1 MDLWELLDVT
11 GICGITDPRDKVFG
25 LLGLINDIQAL
36 DLTPDYEL
44 MTREVYIGVAVYLM
58 KIHHCCDLTQ
68 HANPYWMYSSQLVT
82 RELLWY
88 LIMGPYLGYSRTVAI
103 IPGLL

>member
-1 MDLWELLDVT
+1 VT
-11 GICGITDPRDKVFG
+11 GICGITDPLDKVFG

-58 KIHHCCDLTQ
+58 KKHHCCDVTQ
-68 HANPYWMYSSQLVT
+68 HAKPYWMYNS
-82 RELLWY
+82 
-88 LIMGPYLGYSRTVAI
+88 
-103 IPGLL
+103 